1 MANQGPPKKKTKKMY
16 RESGEKEGSEIEV
29 GSNRIS
35 NKKGGKKKKTL
46 SLDGREREKK
56 NNFKI
61 RTQTFSNKTF

>member
-35 NKKGGKKKKTL
+35 NKKGEEEENSL
-46 SLDGREREKK
+46 SRQFCGRESKE
-56 NNFKI
+56 
-61 RTQTFSNKTF
+61 